1 VPRLH
6 RPLAIL
12 VALLAGGGLA
22 ACGNHPDE
30 SARVV
35 RAETEGLYLDIGS
48 LNYQV
53 QVSRQLNA
61 DDVQDRSYLEGVPAA
76 ERALKPDEVWFG
88 VFLRVENE
96 TGVAQPP
103 SDDIQIVDTQE
114 EVFRPV
120 ALDLTNPFA
129 YRSTQ
134 FVPAHD
140 VVPLRDTPAYDTPIR
155 GALVLFKLTLTSLGN
170 RPLELKIE
178 SRSGPTQTGIIDL
191 DV

>member
-1 VPRLH
+1 VPRLR
-6 RPLAIL
+6 RPLAVL
-12 VALLAGGGLA
+12 VALLASGGLA

-30 SARVV
+30 NARVV

-120 ALDLTNPFA
+120 VLDPTNLFA
-129 YRSTQ
+129 YRSADL
-134 FVPAHD
+134 VPPHD
-140 VVPLRDTPAYDTPIR
+140 VVPLRDTPAFDTPIR
-155 GALVLFKLTLTSLGN
+155 GSLVLFKLTLTSLGN

-178 SRSGPTQTGIIDL
+178 SRSGRTQTGIIDL

>member
-6 RPLAIL
+6 RPLAVL
-12 VALLAGGGLA
+12 VALLASGGLA

-96 TGVAQPP
+96 TGTAQPP

-120 ALDLTNPFA
+120 ALDPTNPFA